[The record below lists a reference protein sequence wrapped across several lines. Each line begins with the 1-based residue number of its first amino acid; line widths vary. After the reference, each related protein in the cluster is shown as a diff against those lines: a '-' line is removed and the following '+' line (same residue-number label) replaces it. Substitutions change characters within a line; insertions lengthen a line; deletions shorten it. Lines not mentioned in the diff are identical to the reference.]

1 MRGEADYKE
10 DGMRAGLQDELDA
23 RREQWQAGATPERR
37 ALYEAQ
43 IEELRA
49 SGLVAQA
56 LAVGSLAPGFSL
68 PDARGGS
75 FALSDALSRGPV
87 VLVFYRGGWC
97 PYCNIALKA
106 YQRVLPEINALG
118 AELVAISPERP
129 DLSLSTT
136 EKNDLAFTVLSD
148 TGNRVADAFR
158 LVYQLP
164 TDLAQA
170 YASNGID
177 LAAINAADEWR
188 LPVPATFII
197 AATGR
202 VTLAHIE
209 VDYRR
214 RLDPDAVLAALR
226 FADKGMVA

>member
-1 MRGEADYKE
+1 
-10 DGMRAGLQDELDA
+10 MRADLQDELDA
-23 RREQWQAGATPERR
+23 RREQWQAGATRERR

-49 SGLVAQA
+49 AR
-56 LAVGSLAPGFSL
+56 LAERRLGVGNLAPGFSL

-106 YQRVLPEINALG
+106 YQRVLPELGALG

-129 DLSLSTT
+129 DLSLSTA
-136 EKNDLAFTVLSD
+136 EKNDLAFAVLSD

-158 LVYQLP
+158 LVYELP
-164 TDLAQA
+164 TNLAQA

-177 LAAINAADEWR
+177 LTAINAADEWR
-188 LPVPATFII
+188 LPVPATFVV

-202 VTLAHIE
+202 VVLAHVE

-214 RLDPDAVLAALR
+214 RLDPATVLAAL
-226 FADKGMVA
+226 ADLSALTR

>member
-1 MRGEADYKE
+1 
-10 DGMRAGLQDELDA
+10 MRADLQDELDA

-37 ALYEAQ
+37 ALYETQ

-49 SGLVAQA
+49 SR
-56 LAVGSLAPGFSL
+56 LAERRLGVGNLAPDFSL

-106 YQRVLPEINALG
+106 YQRVLPELGALH

-129 DLSLSTT
+129 DLSLSTA
-136 EKNDLAFTVLSD
+136 EKNDLAFAVLSD

-158 LVYQLP
+158 LVYELP
-164 TDLAQA
+164 TNLAQA

-177 LAAINAADEWR
+177 LTAINAADEWR
-188 LPVPATFII
+188 LPVPATFVV

-202 VTLAHIE
+202 VALAHVE

-214 RLDPDAVLAALR
+214 RLDPATVLAALANLSALTR
-226 FADKGMVA
+226 

>member
-1 MRGEADYKE
+1 
-10 DGMRAGLQDELDA
+10 MRAGLQDELDA
-23 RREQWQAGATPERR
+23 RREQWQAGTTPERR

-56 LAVGSLAPGFSL
+56 LAVGSLAAGFSL

-129 DLSLSTT
+129 DLSLSTA
-136 EKNDLAFTVLSD
+136 EKNDLAFAALSD

-158 LVYQLP
+158 AGLSAADRSG
-164 TDLAQA
+164 TKA

-226 FADKGMVA
+226 FPDKGMVA